1 MGKSAQQPK
10 HTSAPSFIKKAAPSE
25 DVLEKIRQ
33 KLREARDT
41 ERRMSDM
48 SESLKEQTKL
58 LQGLR
63 HETLPDMFIQAGIDN
78 LGIPAEGNLPGYD
91 FELKPFYRANIAA
104 DWPEDR
110 RREAFDFLEKSGN
123 GDLIKT
129 TIVILIPRD
138 ERAKAKK
145 VQSAL
150 KKLKVN
156 YEVDLSVPWGT
167 LTAYVKEQ
175 IEKHDAVL
183 PLDKLGAQVGT
194 VVKMTQRKS

>member
-1 MGKSAQQPK
+1 MNMGNKSAPAFIERAEP
-10 HTSAPSFIKKAAPSE
+10 SA

-33 KLREARDT
+33 KLREARDA

-63 HETLPDMFIQAGIDN
+63 HETLPDLFIDAGIDN

-104 DWPEDR
+104 DWPQER
-110 RREAFDFLEKSGN
+110 RKQAFDFLEQRGD

-129 TIVILIPRD
+129 TIVVLIPRD
-138 ERAKAKK
+138 QRAKAKK
-145 VQSAL
+145 VESAL

-156 YEVDLSVPWGT
+156 YEIDLSVPWGT
-167 LTAYVKEQ
+167 LTAWIKEQ
-175 IEKHDAVL
+175 IEKHDATL
-183 PLDKLGAQVGT
+183 PLETLGAQVGT